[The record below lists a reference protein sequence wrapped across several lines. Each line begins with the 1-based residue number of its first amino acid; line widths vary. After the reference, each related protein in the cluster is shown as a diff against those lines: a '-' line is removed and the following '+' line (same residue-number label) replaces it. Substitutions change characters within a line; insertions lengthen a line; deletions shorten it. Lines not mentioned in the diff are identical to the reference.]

1 MYSVHYTRLMV
12 SYGLPQKPNPCIGE
26 DLDMKPAAI
35 YERQRALVRA
45 GLIDMQPGHGP
56 GSGVR
61 ATPQAVALLLIAILA
76 TDNLTETEQSAR
88 LFAKL
93 KSNEEVCPLTGEKT
107 FASALAA
114 VLSSKA
120 RAVVLVRV
128 QRSHGYAGIWFQRRG
143 RTQARGSIFSTP
155 EPREA
160 PIQTSTEIYGSTLRQ
175 IGKELE
181 AVI

>member
-1 MYSVHYTRLMV
+1 MASLKSLIPSIAKIVEMT
-12 SYGLPQKPNPCIGE
+12 
-26 DLDMKPAAI
+26 PAAL

-45 GLIDMQPGHGP
+45 GLIHAKPGRGR
-56 GSGVR
+56 GSG
-61 ATPQAVALLLIAILA
+61 ATADSKSVAMLLIAILA

-93 KSNEEVCPLTGEKT
+93 KSNNEVCPLTGENT

-143 RTQARGSIFSTP
+143 QKQARGSIFSTL
-155 EPREA
+155 ELREV
-160 PIQTSTEIYGSTLRQ
+160 PIVTSAEIFGSTLRQ